1 MAFPPVAGPAART
14 RRSEAR
20 GPWERELYRV
30 TTPQKDVC
38 DLTQTCRR
46 GHDAVGNHLG
56 AVLRRTRRVDGVE
69 VDVHC
74 ARRRPSSAQRNDV
87 DRSCPRDT
95 PAPCEAAPGVRE
107 RGDGVQA
114 TAGVRRGAPRRGG
127 RAPAPFSELHQSRSA
142 PGPDAVRIHSNSKKK
157 RAPTTSDRHDARR
170 YHDDGVEAE
179 GADFDAGF
187 WPERLLFA
195 PARDDVITKTASPRV
210 KFKSNVHAAS
220 APGARRSPR
229 TCGARGRRSLIPT
242 RAPRRAAAG
251 SRPCYPSPPR

>member
-127 RAPAPFSELHQSRSA
+127 RAPAPFSELHQSLRETIPSRSETA
-142 PGPDAVRIHSNSKKK
+142 QNPKRNHPRPSFLETSHINKVKPPQHDGTPSFADCRCTSRSSPLKLSRSRRGP
-157 RAPTTSDRHDARR
+157 
-170 YHDDGVEAE
+170 
-179 GADFDAGF
+179 
-187 WPERLLFA
+187 
-195 PARDDVITKTASPRV
+195 
-210 KFKSNVHAAS
+210 
-220 APGARRSPR
+220 
-229 TCGARGRRSLIPT
+229 
-242 RAPRRAAAG
+242 
-251 SRPCYPSPPR
+251 

>member
-1 MAFPPVAGPAART
+1 MASGVDDGPARASLFLNLLTTIVCIAMGPRT
-14 RRSEAR
+14 SCLKSKLAWTSYRREAA
-20 GPWERELYRV
+20 V
-30 TTPQKDVC
+30 ATFA
-38 DLTQTCRR
+38 LTQTCRR

-127 RAPAPFSELHQSRSA
+127 RAPAPFSELHQSLRETIPSRSETA
-142 PGPDAVRIHSNSKKK
+142 QIRK
-157 RAPTTSDRHDARR
+157 RNH
-170 YHDDGVEAE
+170 
-179 GADFDAGF
+179 
-187 WPERLLFA
+187 
-195 PARDDVITKTASPRV
+195 
-210 KFKSNVHAAS
+210 
-220 APGARRSPR
+220 
-229 TCGARGRRSLIPT
+229 
-242 RAPRRAAAG
+242 
-251 SRPCYPSPPR
+251 PPP